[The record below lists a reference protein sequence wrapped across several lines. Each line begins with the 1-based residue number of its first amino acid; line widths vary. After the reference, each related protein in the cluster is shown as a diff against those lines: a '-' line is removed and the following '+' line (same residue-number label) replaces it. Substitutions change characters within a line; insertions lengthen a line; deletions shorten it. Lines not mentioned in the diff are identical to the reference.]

1 MTASSKRRPL
11 AALMAGIVLT
21 GLMAG
26 QAGAQGASAGDVK
39 DRVAKRYSASA
50 KTTDA
55 ATPADA
61 PGLDTKIEK
70 IPLPEFVKEKQ
81 TDPAAARKT
90 PVSGTAVQASGQP
103 INMEQS
109 VQRGLEANPQMQ
121 SARAA
126 LSGAEESRRQA
137 LANFGPV
144 GTVSYAFQR
153 TDAQVIST
161 NSQNLPS
168 NQILNTLTNSNL
180 STSRY
185 VHSREGNWQNL
196 YQLQLQVTQPIFTG
210 FKLLSS
216 YQKAALQKDYSQAN
230 ISYTELSLVKSVQQ
244 AFLTLLQARAN
255 VQSNKDSVARL
266 ESQYKVAQAYY
277 DVGLKPRLDVLQ
289 AESDL
294 ADAEQNLLKAEN
306 AVLVQIAQLNSLL
319 NLPLNDQTNYVGE
332 LAYIPFAMSIEDCLD
347 TAYKQRPDL
356 YMGVKSVQMAE
367 RDAKIAASPLYP
379 QVQAQLTHTKQGNAM
394 NLDLRDMSGQTTPEA
409 TTVGVTASLQA
420 WDWGSTYFGLQAAR
434 ENVKKLQADLA
445 KLRLDIG
452 YQVKTC
458 YLNIQ
463 DAAKR
468 ISVARTALEASK
480 EGYRMAVARYQA
492 QVGTSTDVLDA
503 QSRVS
508 TAETNLTQALTDY
521 QSALADIYVAM
532 GIKNLD
538 LVGGSG
544 VAALDAPKTTTM
556 Q

>member
-1 MTASSKRRPL
+1 MTASVKRRPYVALIAGLLFVGLL
-11 AALMAGIVLT
+11 AC
-21 GLMAG
+21 
-26 QAGAQGASAGDVK
+26 QAGAQDAGEAGGK
-39 DRVAKRYSASA
+39 DRVANRY
-50 KTTDA
+50 
-55 ATPADA
+55 ATPAKTDEAAAPAKPSGIDA
-61 PGLDTKIEK
+61 KIEK
-70 IPLPEFVKEKQ
+70 IPLPDFVKARQ
-81 TDPAAARKT
+81 TDPSLPRTDVPTMAAPPAD
-90 PVSGTAVQASGQP
+90 GEQFD
-103 INMEQS
+103 MEKS
-109 VQRGLEANPQMQ
+109 VVRSIDANPQMQ

-126 LSGAEESRRQA
+126 FAGSEESRRQA

-144 GTVSYAFQR
+144 GTVSYSFQR
-153 TDAQVIST
+153 TDAQTVT
-161 NSQNLPS
+161 TTSQPILGNQVYNMRTGANLA
-168 NQILNTLTNSNL
+168 
-180 STSRY
+180 TSRY
-185 VHSREGNWQNL
+185 AHSRQGTWQNTG
-196 YQLQLQVTQPIFTG
+196 QLQLVVTQPLFTG

-216 YQKAALQKDYSQAN
+216 YQKASLNKEYNDSN
-230 ISYTELSLVKSVQQ
+230 IKYTELSLVKAVQQ

-294 ADAEQNLLKAEN
+294 ATAEQSLLKAEN
-306 AVLVQIAQLNSLL
+306 DVLVQTAQLNSLL
-319 NLPLNDQTNYVGE
+319 NLPLNQQTVFVGE
-332 LAYIPFAMSIEDCLD
+332 LTYLPFSMSIEDCLD

-356 YMGVKSVQMAE
+356 FMAIKSVQMAE

-379 QVQAQLTHTKQGNAM
+379 QVQAQASHTKEGN
-394 NLDLRDMSGQTTPEA
+394 DLGLGLHDMSGATTPESS
-409 TTVGVTASLQA
+409 TIGISASLQA

-434 ENVKKLQADLA
+434 ENIKKLQADLA
-445 KLRLDIG
+445 KLRLDVG
-452 YQVKTC
+452 YQVKNY

-508 TAETNLTQALTDY
+508 TAEFNLTQALTDY

-532 GIKNLD
+532 GMKNLK
-538 LVGGSG
+538 LASN
-544 VAALDAPKTTTM
+544 
-556 Q
+556 